1 MGACGPTKIF
11 PSAYAIVDNA
21 QLDVYLDLDGIP
33 HPVGQAWFTQR
44 RGGQVTT
51 VFAYSSDYLATPTSL
66 SIDPALQL
74 VSGNQHINAMPG
86 AFQDS
91 SPDRWGR
98 NLIEKRHA
106 GSSDGRARDLN
117 EVDYLSRVS
126 DRTRQGAL
134 RFTRPGQTTFI
145 DPDDRVPKLI
155 HLPRLLQASQA
166 VGSGTDDLAAVKEL
180 LDAGSGSLGGARPKA
195 SVLDQND
202 QLHVAKFPHRE
213 DDWDVMGWECVAL
226 DLADKAGIATPER
239 DLVTVSDSHRAL
251 LLRRFDRT
259 QRGTRLPYISA
270 MTALAASDGAWHDY
284 SEIAEALTD
293 IGANVTHDLRALYRR
308 VAFSVA
314 IHNTDDHLR
323 NHGFL
328 ATGGGW
334 TLAPLFDVNPNPN
347 PEAARVTG
355 IAGATAPD
363 DEQAGLVTFAEDC
376 RINPDQAQ
384 HIRNEVAGAVATWGD
399 VANHRGIKPTEIA
412 RFEKTFNIAALR

>member
-1 MGACGPTKIF
+1 
-11 PSAYAIVDNA
+11 VDNT
-21 QLDVYLDLDGIP
+21 QLDVYLDLGGIP
-33 HPVGQAWFTQR
+33 QPVGQAWFTQR
-44 RGGQVTT
+44 RGGPVTT
-51 VFAYSSDYLATPTSL
+51 VFAYSPDYLATPKSL
-66 SIDPALQL
+66 SIDPALEL
-74 VSGNQHINAMPG
+74 VSGNQHINAIPG

-98 NLIEKRHA
+98 NLINKRHA
-106 GSSDGRARDLN
+106 ASSDGRARDLN
-117 EVDYLSRVS
+117 EVDYLIRVS

-134 RFTRPGQTTFI
+134 RFARPGQTSFI

-166 VGSGTDDLAAVKEL
+166 IARNTDDLDAVKAL

-202 QLHVAKFPHRE
+202 QLYVAKFPHRD

-226 DLADKAGIATPER
+226 DLADKAGITTPER
-239 DLVTVSDSHRAL
+239 ELVPVSDSHRAL

-259 QRGTRLPYISA
+259 EGGNRLPYISA
-270 MTALAASDGAWHDY
+270 MTALAASDGDWHDY
-284 SEIAEALTD
+284 SDIAQALTD
-293 IGANVTHDLRALYRR
+293 IGANVNQDLHALYRR
-308 VAFSVA
+308 VTFSVA

-347 PEAARVTG
+347 PSAARVTG
-355 IAGATAPD
+355 IAGSTTPD
-363 DEQAGLVTFAEDC
+363 EEAAGLVHLAEAC
-376 RINPDQAQ
+376 RLKPDQAHQ
-384 HIRNEVAGAVATWGD
+384 IHSEVAAAVATWSD
-399 VANHRGIKPTEIA
+399 AANNRGIKPAEIA
-412 RFEKTFNIAALR
+412 RFDAAFSPSALR

>member
-1 MGACGPTKIF
+1 
-11 PSAYAIVDNA
+11 VDNT

-33 HPVGQAWFTQR
+33 QPVGQAWFTQR
-44 RGGQVTT
+44 RGGPVTT
-51 VFAYSSDYLATPTSL
+51 VFAYSPDYLATPKSL
-66 SIDPALQL
+66 SIDPALEL

-91 SPDRWGR
+91 APDRWGR
-98 NLIEKRHA
+98 NLINKQHA
-106 GSSDGRARDLN
+106 ASNNPGRTRDLN

-134 RFTRPGQTTFI
+134 RFARPGQTTFI

-155 HLPRLLQASQA
+155 HLPRLLQASHA
-166 VGSGTDDLAAVKEL
+166 VDSNTDDLAAVKEL

-195 SVLDQND
+195 SVLDQNN
-202 QLHVAKFPHRE
+202 QLHVAKFPHRD

-226 DLADKAGIATPER
+226 DLADKAGITTPER
-239 DLVTVSDSHRAL
+239 NLVTVSGSHRAL

-259 QRGTRLPYISA
+259 KRGNRLPYISA
-270 MTALAASDGAWHDY
+270 MTALAASDGEWHDY
-284 SEIAEALTD
+284 SDIAEALTD
-293 IGANVTHDLRALYRR
+293 IGANVTQDLHALYRR

-347 PEAARVTG
+347 PSAARVTS
-355 IAGATAPD
+355 IAGSTTPA
-363 DEQAGLVTFAEDC
+363 DEQAGLVSLAEEC
-376 RINPDQAQ
+376 RLKPAQAQ
-384 HIRNEVAGAVATWGD
+384 QIRTEVAEAAATWPD
-399 VANHRGIKPTEIA
+399 AANNRGIKPAEIA
-412 RFEKTFNIAALR
+412 RFEDTFNTSALR

>member
-1 MGACGPTKIF
+1 M
-11 PSAYAIVDNA
+11 DNTH
-21 QLDVYLDLDGIP
+21 LDVYLDLDGIQRT
-33 HPVGQAWFTQR
+33 VGQAWFTQR
-44 RGGQVTT
+44 RGGPVTT
-51 VFAYSSDYLATPTSL
+51 VFAYSPDYLATPKSL
-66 SIDPALQL
+66 SIDPALEL
-74 VSGNQHINAMPG
+74 VSGNQHINGIPG

-91 SPDRWGR
+91 APDRWGR
-98 NLIEKRHA
+98 NLINKRHA
-106 GSSDGRARDLN
+106 ATSEGRTRDLN

-134 RFTRPGQTTFI
+134 RFTQPGQTTFI

-155 HLPRLLQASQA
+155 HLPRLLQASHA
-166 VGSGTDDLAAVKEL
+166 VESDTDDLDAVKEL

-195 SVLDQND
+195 SVLDQNN
-202 QLHVAKFPHRE
+202 QLHVAKFPHRD

-226 DLADKAGIATPER
+226 DLADKAGITTPAR
-239 DLVTVSDSHRAL
+239 DLITVSDSHRAL

-259 QRGTRLPYISA
+259 ESANRVPYISA
-270 MTALAASDGAWHDY
+270 MTALAARDGEWHDY

-293 IGANVTHDLRALYRR
+293 IGANVTHDLHALYRR

-347 PEAARVTG
+347 PSAARVTG
-355 IAGATAPD
+355 IAGSTTPD
-363 DEQAGLVTFAEDC
+363 DEPAGLVTFAEEC
-376 RINPDQAQ
+376 RLKPDQAHQ
-384 HIRNEVAGAVATWGD
+384 IRSEVTEAVATWRD
-399 VANHRGIKPTEIA
+399 AANNRGIKAAEIT
-412 RFEKTFNIAALR
+412 RFEDAFSPSLLP